1 MKLLVV
7 NIELIKISLL
17 IVKIGRDIFSV
28 ALERLEPKLSNGNK
42 PNPSSAISEQDDLQ
56 TDQAKSRLK
65 TM

>member
-17 IVKIGRDIFSV
+17 IVKIGRDILSV
-28 ALERLEPKLSNGNK
+28 ALERLEQKLSNGNK

-56 TDQAKSRLK
+56 TDQAKSQLK